1 MRIALACS
9 LFLCM
14 PQATPAVALVG
25 GAGEAPA
32 NLARHLVMI
41 VSADGSSC
49 TGAAVSRDLV
59 LTAAHCVGVATKLV
73 EFDAARN
80 PALKDIAAVT
90 RHPQFDLTH
99 YRAGRVTA
107 DVALL
112 KLREA
117 LPVGIV
123 PAELDGSDRRAVP
136 GERLTVAGMGVSRP
150 GDGRSGGTARAAEL
164 VVTGKP
170 GTLQIRLMDP
180 ATRNERAGL
189 GACTGD
195 SGAPVFRSAVV
206 VGVVSWTTGARNEQ
220 GCGGLTGVTPLVRY
234 RGWISEQ
241 MRKLGAG
248 I

>member
-1 MRIALACS
+1 MRYILAWS
-9 LFLCM
+9 FFLCM
-14 PQATPAVALVG
+14 PQAMPALGLVG
-25 GAGEAPA
+25 GANEAPA
-32 NLARHLVMI
+32 DIARHLVMI

-59 LTAAHCVGVATKLV
+59 LTAAHCVGAATKLV
-73 EFDAARN
+73 ELDAARR
-80 PALKDIAAVT
+80 PALKDIAAVA

-112 KLREA
+112 KLREP
-117 LPVGIV
+117 LPAGIV
-123 PAELDGSDRRAVP
+123 PAPLDGTDHRVAA
-136 GERLTVAGMGVSRP
+136 GERLTVAGMGVGRP

-164 VVTGKP
+164 VVTGRP

-195 SGAPVFRSAVV
+195 SGAPVFRSGVLI
-206 VGVVSWTTGARNEQ
+206 GVVSWTTGAKNEQ

-234 RGWISEQ
+234 RGWITEQ
-241 MRKLGAG
+241 MRKL
-248 I
+248 